1 MSCQVFGC
9 VCLCFFCTG
18 SCLHAVNCCGAR
30 RGPRPSAH
38 CPPCSAGPATRWVPL
53 LFSCGGAPT
62 CGPPPHSPR
71 TPDVWLGL
79 SVTPQRPSSSPPG
92 LPVITLERPGD
103 VAPQAF
109 TYLATLPR
117 PHWSPFSYTTLH
129 APLTLAY
136 FFLILRLSPCPY
148 HLSLSF
154 FAPHSCCK
162 SRHGTCEEALGPPRT
177 FSPETPLPRVCFS
190 PLWGPRSSLAPP
202 CCLSVC
208 LSVCSFPCPSPRAAS
223 ADGFGPGV

>member
-1 MSCQVFGC
+1 MSSVWVC
-9 VCLCFFCTG
+9 VSLLLLHG
-18 SCLHAVNCCGAR
+18 ELSSCCELLWGA
-30 RGPRPSAH
+30 PRAQALRALS
-38 CPPCSAGPATRWVPL
+38 PL
-53 LFSCGGAPT
+53 LRRSRHALGSLTLLLWGRT
-62 CGPPPHSPR
+62 YLWPPPHSPR

-148 HLSLSF
+148 HLSLSS